1 MKKLNKKRL
10 IIFILMLISIFGIIY
25 NLKEILVWK
34 KNTDSNDEIKNETH
48 IDMDV
53 DLDTIQKSTK
63 SDEENIEEKVLEK
76 LNNLKKQNTD
86 TIGYIKVNNSYI
98 DYVVVQANDNDYY
111 LDKDFNKKKNV
122 AGWIFADYRNQLDG
136 TDRNIILYGH
146 NMKDGSMFGT
156 LHKTHEREWQSNEE
170 NLTIIFAY
178 KNEIKKYKVFSTYEI
193 DAEEFYITTSFDD
206 DGHYLKFLKTLKSR
220 SNYNYDIYLK
230 TSDNILTLSSCTS
243 TGNRRTVLHAVEIK

>member
-1 MKKLNKKRL
+1 
-10 IIFILMLISIFGIIY
+10 MLISIFGIIY

-34 KNTDSNDEIKNETH
+34 RNTDSNDEIKNETH
-48 IDMDV
+48 IDMDI

-63 SDEENIEEKVLEK
+63 PDEENIEEKVLEK

-170 NLTIIFAY
+170 NLTIIFFGSFALQSI
-178 KNEIKKYKVFSTYEI
+178 NFSFISLINSLY
-193 DAEEFYITTSFDD
+193 FPTTS
-206 DGHYLKFLKTLKSR
+206 K
-220 SNYNYDIYLK
+220 
-230 TSDNILTLSSCTS
+230 
-243 TGNRRTVLHAVEIK
+243 